1 EFIKLVCGS
10 AAAWPLVARAQQL
23 DRTRRIG
30 VLMNFA
36 ADDPAAQA
44 RLTAFL
50 QALQQLGWTNGG
62 NVRVDIRWSAGGS
75 ERNRKY
81 AAELVTLAPD
91 AILASTT
98 VSVTALQQATKA
110 LPIVFVQVVDPVA
123 SGFIASL
130 GKPGGN
136 VTGFTIYEYGMSAK
150 WLEILKEIAPRVTRV
165 GIVRDP
171 ANVAEIGLFG
181 AIQSVAPSLGM
192 QLSPISLANASQI
205 EGGISAFAREPNR
218 GLIVVGSASAFV
230 HREQIIALA
239 ARYQLPAVY
248 PDRGFIAAGGLISY
262 GPDRLDDYRRAAGY
276 VDRIL
281 KGEKPADL
289 PRQTPTKYELVINLN
304 AAKGIGVTVPH
315 SVLSRATEILE

>member
-1 EFIKLVCGS
+1 
-10 AAAWPLVARAQQL
+10 
-23 DRTRRIG
+23 
-30 VLMNFA
+30 
-36 ADDPAAQA
+36 
-44 RLTAFL
+44 
-50 QALQQLGWTNGG
+50 
-62 NVRVDIRWSAGGS
+62 
-75 ERNRKY
+75 
-81 AAELVTLAPD
+81 
-91 AILASTT
+91 
-98 VSVTALQQATKA
+98 
-110 LPIVFVQVVDPVA
+110 VFVQVVDPVA

-136 VTGFTIYEYGMSAK
+136 ITGFTIYEYGMSAK

-192 QLSPISLANASQI
+192 QLSPISLGNASEI

-218 GLIVVGSASAFV
+218 GLIVVGSAAAFV

-289 PRQTPTKYELVINLN
+289 PVQTPTKYELVINLKT
-304 AAKGIGVTVPH
+304 AKGIGVTVPH
-315 SVLSRATEILE
+315 LVLSRATEILE